1 MALDPGSARVK
12 EIARLSQKDAR
23 YETGLFLL
31 EGPQGLKELA
41 HYPEIA
47 QEILVTEEALTRYSV
62 EIAALEKA
70 GVAIEQVSSRV
81 MEKISDTKTPQGVVS
96 VVHHLDLEL
105 DEVIE
110 SEPKLLVLL
119 DRIQDPG
126 NAGTIIRAADAAGAD
141 AVLFSEGSVDPYNP
155 KVVRSTAGSL
165 LNVPVSIGVDMERA
179 ISGIKQKGVRV
190 FSTSARGDA
199 LPEIAAEVL
208 AGPSAWVFGNEAGGV
223 SSEIAKLADQTVA
236 IPIYGSAES
245 LNLATAASVCL
256 YFTAFAQRA
265 NH

>member
-12 EIARLSQKDAR
+12 EIARLHQKDAR

-41 HYPEIA
+41 QYPELA
-47 QEILVTEEALTRYSV
+47 EEIFVTENALERYSA
-62 EIAALEKA
+62 ELAALEKA
-70 GVAIEQVSSRV
+70 GARIEQVSSRV
-81 MEKISDTKTPQGVVS
+81 MEKIADTKTPQGVVS
-96 VVHHLDLEL
+96 VVHHIDVELE
-105 DEVIE
+105 EVVA
-110 SEPKLLVLL
+110 SDPKMVVLL

-141 AVLFSEGSVDPYNP
+141 AVIFSTGSVDPYNS

-165 LNVPVSIGVDMERA
+165 LNVPICLGADLKQATSLLQSE
-179 ISGIKQKGVRV
+179 GIQVL
-190 FSTSARGDA
+190 STSAKGESLPNLAEGA
-199 LPEIAAEVL
+199 LSA
-208 AGPSAWVFGNEAGGV
+208 PSAWIFGNEAGGV
-223 SSEIAKLADQTVA
+223 DPELAAAADKTIS

-245 LNLATAASVCL
+245 LNLATAASICL

-265 NH
+265 NR

>member
-41 HYPEIA
+41 QYPELA
-47 QEILVTEEALTRYSV
+47 QEIFVTESALERYSA
-62 EIAALEKA
+62 EISTLEKA
-70 GVAIEQVSSRV
+70 GVAVEQVSTRV
-81 MEKISDTKTPQGVVS
+81 MEKIADTKTPQGIVS
-96 VVHHLDLEL
+96 VVHHVDVEFSEILET
-105 DEVIE
+105 
-110 SEPKLLVLL
+110 SPKIVVLL

-141 AVLFSEGSVDPYNP
+141 AVVFSTGSVDPYNS

-165 LNVPVSIGVDMERA
+165 LNVPISVGVDMQEA
-179 ISGIKQKGVRV
+179 VIELQSKGIQVL
-190 FSTSARGDA
+190 STSAKGES
-199 LPEIAAEVL
+199 LPELPQGTL
-208 AGPSAWVFGNEAGGV
+208 ATASAWIFGNEAGGV
-223 SSEIAKLADQTVA
+223 GAELAALADKTVS

-245 LNLATAASVCL
+245 LNLATAASICL

>member
-12 EIARLSQKDAR
+12 EIARLHQKDAR

-41 HYPEIA
+41 QYPELA
-47 QEILVTEEALTRYSV
+47 QEIFVTESARERYSAELVTLEEA
-62 EIAALEKA
+62 
-70 GVAIEQVSSRV
+70 GVSLEQVSTRV
-81 MEKISDTKTPQGVVS
+81 MEKISDTRTPQGVVS
-96 VVHHLDLEL
+96 VVHHIDVEFPEILASKPRL
-105 DEVIE
+105 V
-110 SEPKLLVLL
+110 VLL

-141 AVLFSEGSVDPYNP
+141 AVVFSLGSVDPYNA

-165 LNVPVSIGVDMERA
+165 LNIPVSVGVELSQA
-179 ISGIKQKGVRV
+179 IPKLQMAGIQVL
-190 FSTSARGDA
+190 STSARGEH
-199 LPEIAAEVL
+199 LPDMGQAVL
-208 AGPSAWVFGNEAGGV
+208 EKSSAWMFGNEAGGV
-223 SSEIAKLADQTVA
+223 DPKLASLADKTVS

>member
-1 MALDPGSARVK
+1 MALDPGSPRVK

-41 HYPEIA
+41 QYPELA
-47 QEILVTEEALTRYSV
+47 QEVFVTESAMERYSV
-62 EIAALEKA
+62 EISALEKA
-70 GVAIEQVSSRV
+70 GVAIEQVSMRV
-81 MEKISDTKTPQGVVS
+81 MEKIADTKTPQGIVS
-96 VVHHLDLEL
+96 VVHHIDVEF
-105 DEVIE
+105 
-110 SEPKLLVLL
+110 SEIVATSPKLVVLL

-141 AVLFSEGSVDPYNP
+141 AVVFSTGSVDPYNS

-165 LNVPVSIGVDMERA
+165 LNVPISVGVNLLEA
-179 ISGIKQKGVRV
+179 VIELQGAGVQV
-190 FSTSARGDA
+190 LSTSARGDS
-199 LPEIAAEVL
+199 LPDLPHGLL
-208 AGPSAWVFGNEAGGV
+208 ATASAWIFGNEAGGV
-223 SSEIAKLADQTVA
+223 GSELAAVA
-236 IPIYGSAES
+236 DKTISIPIYGSAES
-245 LNLATAASVCL
+245 LNLATAASICL

>member
-12 EIARLSQKDAR
+12 EIARLHQKDAR

-41 HYPEIA
+41 QYPALA
-47 QEILVTEEALTRYSV
+47 QETFVTESAAERYVGELS
-62 EIAALEKA
+62 ALERA
-70 GVAIEQVSSRV
+70 GVPVELVSTRV

-96 VVHHLDLEL
+96 VVHHIDVEFP
-105 DEVIE
+105 EIVA
-110 SEPKLLVLL
+110 SKPKLVVLL

-141 AVLFSEGSVDPYNP
+141 AVVFSLGSVDPYNS

-165 LNVPVSIGVDMERA
+165 LNVPVSVGVELSQA
-179 ISGIKQKGVRV
+179 IPELQASGVQVL
-190 FSTSARGDA
+190 STSAKGEG
-199 LPEIAAEVL
+199 LPAMGRETL
-208 AGPSAWVFGNEAGGV
+208 GKPSAWIFGNEAGGV
-223 SSEIAKLADQTVA
+223 DAKLASLADTTVS